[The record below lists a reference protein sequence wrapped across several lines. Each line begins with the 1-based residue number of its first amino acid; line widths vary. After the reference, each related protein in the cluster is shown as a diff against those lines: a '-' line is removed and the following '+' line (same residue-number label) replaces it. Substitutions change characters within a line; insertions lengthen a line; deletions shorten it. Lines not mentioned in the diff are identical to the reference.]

1 MVYEDGA
8 WQAFLEQII
17 RLVSRHGY
25 QNFSLSMYPLTKFSK
40 WGGID
45 KKLIAKYHA
54 DSTTMQ
60 RYRAR
65 KKGYCAYY
73 FLRWKQYAIL
83 FKSTGQVPPG
93 IIQDD
98 IFLSIS
104 RHSINIRIG
113 ESVVI
118 QIVQNDGRIT
128 AKLDEKT
135 YKGLKSKLFYAAN
148 DAQKKRNAKP
158 LEIEYNKLNGL
169 PCWRGILQQK
179 RRLKRYCTKLAKER
193 RVTLNASNLRF
204 RILRQPHKSKDFG
217 TLPSSDIN
225 TEVGV

>member
-1 MVYEDGA
+1 MAYEDGN

-40 WGGID
+40 WGDID
-45 KKLIAKYHA
+45 KKLIAKYHT
-54 DSTTMQ
+54 DFTTMQ

-98 IFLSIS
+98 IFFSIAK
-104 RHSINIRIG
+104 HPVNIRIG
-113 ESVVI
+113 ESVVV
-118 QIVQNDGRIT
+118 QIVQSDGRTT
-128 AKLDEKT
+128 AKLSEET

-148 DAQKKRNAKP
+148 DAQKKRNPKP
-158 LEIEYNKLNGL
+158 LENEYNKLNGL

-179 RRLKRYCTKLAKER
+179 SRLKRYCAKLAKER
-193 RVTLNASNLRF
+193 GISLNTSNLRF
-204 RILRQPHKSKDFG
+204 RILRQPHKK
-217 TLPSSDIN
+217 